1 MQMTT
6 ADRDE
11 MHYTRNAS
19 RWTIIFVAWCLFGIA
34 QTIIA
39 SLMMGS
45 WEAEY
50 VWRSFVQFMPRV
62 IFWAAV
68 TPLIALWD
76 RETRKRTN
84 SVLIRTSMHLP
95 LFIICALAQA
105 VIRRTVI
112 TLVMPGGLMGIPFYV
127 TFLYFADVEAVRYV
141 ASLILGR
148 VLEAASELV
157 KRERREAAL
166 KEEIARAQL
175 HYLDLQLQP
184 HFLFNALGSISE
196 LAHEAPA
203 VATRMV
209 EHLTS
214 LLRYATQSGVGQ
226 EVTLRQ
232 ELDALYPYLE
242 IQRMRFPDWL
252 SISERIEP
260 EAADALVP
268 RLLLQPLVENA
279 IRHGLS
285 HRKTG
290 GRIEFRASVHD
301 EHLVLSVYDNGVGLT
316 EGKGGLGIGLANIRE
331 RLATLYQDAQS
342 LELLSHEEG
351 GVEVLLRLPLRRMP
365 QNGEVPLI
373 AREKVP
379 VLAPV
384 TATALAPTIDVTAND
399 SIVIDDTPPSKP
411 TNALSMIGGWVF
423 GAILLTTLSLAYVYI
438 RHPDSHE
445 PALEIIRRHL
455 IHAGLWIAL
464 TPVVIYLAR
473 RFPLES
479 GKLRLTLPLHLFASA
494 AISILHL
501 AGSRLLVGGEQP
513 PLFAGIFMDAIYWNM
528 VAYGIIV
535 GITQR
540 ASIEEWIRE
549 RDVAAAL
556 MRAELT
562 TARLSSVMLELR
574 PDFLLQTLATLRTLV
589 GINPRL
595 AESLLTS
602 FADFL
607 RMTLESL
614 GKQQMPVSHE
624 LALLSNY
631 ARLHRA
637 GAGHFPDIKV
647 DAQSGLERLLV
658 PTGLMR
664 LLADRLLESR
674 GPVEQVIVSLRKD
687 DKTLTVRLKR
697 ANVNNSSNGGAS
709 GGLRD
714 PFRRLARLTDSG
726 AVIRFSEDS
735 SSLEVD
741 LPLNGVNAHAA
752 EKTGPLALQYG
763 IP

>member
-1 MQMTT
+1 MLMTT

-19 RWTIIFVAWCLFGIA
+19 RWTIIFVAWSLFGIA

-45 WEAEY
+45 YEAEY

-62 IFWAAV
+62 LFWAAV

-84 SVLIRTSMHLP
+84 SVLLRTSMHLP
-95 LFIICALAQA
+95 LFIVCALAEA

-226 EVTLRQ
+226 EVTLRH

-260 EAADALVP
+260 DAADALVP

-285 HRKTG
+285 RRKTG
-290 GRIEFRASVHD
+290 GRIEFRASTHED
-301 EHLVLSVYDNGVGLT
+301 HLVLSVYDNGVGLT

-342 LELLSHEEG
+342 LELLAHEKG
-351 GVEVLLRLPLRRMP
+351 GVEVLLRLPLRRLP
-365 QNGEVPLI
+365 QNGGVVTL
-373 AREKVP
+373 ARDKAP
-379 VLAPV
+379 VLASVASP
-384 TATALAPTIDVTAND
+384 ALPRSNEAIAND
-399 SIVIDDTPPSKP
+399 AIAIDDLPPTRP
-411 TNALSMIGGWVF
+411 TSALSMIGGWMF
-423 GAILLTTLSLAYVYI
+423 GGILLTALSLAYVYI
-438 RHPDSHE
+438 RPDSHE
-445 PALEIIRRHL
+445 PSLDIIRRHL
-455 IHAGLWIAL
+455 IHACLWIAL
-464 TPVVIYLAR
+464 TPVVIFLAR
-473 RFPLES
+473 RFPLQN
-479 GKLRLTLPLHLFASA
+479 GRLRLTLPLHLLASA
-494 AISILHL
+494 GISILHL
-501 AGSRLLVGGEQP
+501 AGSRVLAGGAQP

-549 RDVAAAL
+549 RDVAAAS

-562 TARLSSVMLELR
+562 TASLSSVMLELR
-574 PDFLLQTLATLRTLV
+574 PDFLLSTLATLRTLV
-589 GINPRL
+589 GINPKL
-595 AESLLTS
+595 AENLLTS

-614 GKQQMPVSHE
+614 GRKQMPLSHE

-647 DAQSGLERLLV
+647 DAQAGLERLLV

-664 LLADRLLESR
+664 LMADRLLESR
-674 GPVEQVIVSLRKD
+674 GPVDQVIVSLRKH
-687 DKTLTVRLKR
+687 DKALTVRLKR
-697 ANVNNSSNGGAS
+697 ADVNNSPHGAAS
-709 GGLRD
+709 AGSRD

-726 AVIRFSEDS
+726 AVMRFSEDS

-741 LPLNGVNAHAA
+741 LPLNGVNADVA
-752 EKTGPLALQYG
+752 EKAGPLALQYG